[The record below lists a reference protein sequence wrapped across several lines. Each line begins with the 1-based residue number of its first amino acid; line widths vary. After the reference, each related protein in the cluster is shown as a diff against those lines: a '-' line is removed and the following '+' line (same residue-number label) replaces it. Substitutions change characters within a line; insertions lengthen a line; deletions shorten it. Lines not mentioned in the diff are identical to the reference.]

1 MIQADTNSKVAHTKS
16 KPMACNPWSSKK
28 AATVECWIIAL
39 TSVEI
44 DRDL

>member
-1 MIQADTNSKVAHTKS
+1 MTCS
-16 KPMACNPWSSKK
+16 PWSSTK

-39 TSVEI
+39 TSVEF